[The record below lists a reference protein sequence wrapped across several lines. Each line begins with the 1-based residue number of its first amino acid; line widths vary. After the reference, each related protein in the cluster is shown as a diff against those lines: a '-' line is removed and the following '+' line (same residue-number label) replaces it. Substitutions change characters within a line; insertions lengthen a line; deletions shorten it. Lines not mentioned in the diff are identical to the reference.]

1 MNQLLELVQKVAD
14 YVYCS
19 EQEEEMCQSPP
30 SD

>member
-1 MNQLLELVQKVAD
+1 MNQLLELVRKVAD

-19 EQEEEMCQSPP
+19 EQGEEMCQRPR